1 MPTYQDY
8 EIGAATGIP
17 VELYDIYNTD
27 GEHWRLNTSA
37 DSIAYIGNDYTS
49 GIVKRTDAIIGGEVE
64 DDNVVSLEFSRG
76 YDFTNDFVSGP
87 IDSLV
92 SLIIYRQHVAEYVKF
107 WSGYMSFISF
117 DENGIPTCRFDN
129 ALTSS
134 FRLGHR
140 RRCSRLCNHA
150 LYKTGCT
157 VNQESYKVTGT
168 VSIVAST
175 VITSSQ
181 FATKSDGYFLGGKLL
196 IGTAS
201 RLIIAHATN
210 TVTVDRAFVSAAAGD
225 AFIAYAGCDHTA
237 ATCKAKF
244 SNKLNFGGNEFLSVD
259 SPFEKNIEL

>member
-1 MPTYQDY
+1 MAYQDY
-8 EIGAATGIP
+8 EISAADGIP
-17 VELYDIYNTD
+17 IELFDIYNSD
-27 GEHWRLNTSA
+27 GEHWRLNTST
-37 DSIAYIGNDYTS
+37 DDITYIGNVYTA
-49 GIVKRTDAIIGGEVE
+49 GIIKRTEIIIGGEVE
-64 DDNVVSLEFSRG
+64 DDNVVSLELSRG
-76 YDFTNDFVSGP
+76 YDFTNDFISGP

-92 SLIIYRQHVAEYVKF
+92 SLNIYRQHVANYAKI

-117 DENGIPTCRFDN
+117 DKDGVPTCRFDN
-129 ALTSS
+129 VLTSR

-150 LYKTGCT
+150 LYKTGCLI
-157 VNQESYKVTGT
+157 NQESYKVTGT

-181 FATKSDGYFLGGKLL
+181 FATESDGYFLGGKLK
-196 IGTAS
+196 IGTAT

-225 AFIAYAGCDHTA
+225 AFIAYAGCDHTP
-237 ATCKAKF
+237 ATCKARF
-244 SNKLNFGGNEFLSVD
+244 DNKLNFGGNEFLAVD